1 MCSPHDGRPTRR
13 PLPQSV
19 LPPAHPSAP
28 GAGDQIK
35 QADRGE
41 PGRGGWAKEGRGYE
55 MDPCRRRCRRSISS
69 SSHPLFRPVVSAS
82 FPSPPSFLRLIR
94 RPLPP
99 RAPFRLLV
107 ARRLAPSFCYRSAL
121 VPFLVPLVVSFIIR
135 RLVPAPRP
143 STREAGSSP
152 IRWRRT
158 GKQARGR
165 GGAWGSEGAWCPCD
179 GRERISKQAGMG
191 DGQI

>member
-19 LPPAHPSAP
+19 LSPAHPSAP

-69 SSHPLFRPVVSAS
+69 SSHPLFRLVPVPAVVSS
-82 FPSPPSFLRLIR
+82 SHPSSLAVSCAVSL
-94 RPLPP
+94 
-99 RAPFRLLV
+99 
-107 ARRLAPSFCYRSAL
+107 ARRSSSCPIVPLSSRSIPSARSFS
-121 VPFLVPLVVSFIIR
+121 PFLDTMGGAFSHSIARRVSKHEG
-135 RLVPAPRP
+135 VA
-143 STREAGSSP
+143 
-152 IRWRRT
+152 
-158 GKQARGR
+158 GR
-165 GGAWGSEGAWCPCD
+165 GIA
-179 GRERISKQAGMG
+179 MG
-191 DGQI
+191 VASMR